1 MPSQATNIAWAMAGS
16 SVLRMLC
23 AMTVICI
30 ALIAIY
36 FAIQGMQVTLPKD
49 TKQPDDDLVSRI
61 CFSVVL
67 LVTSV
72 AVAVMTLRAIY

>member
-36 FAIQGMQVTLPKD
+36 FAMQVTLSKD
-49 TKQPDDDLVSRI
+49 TKQPDGDLVSRI